1 MIRNVWII
9 NRDTGANLLNRPF
22 VPSDVNNNLFGGLV
36 SAIFTFAK
44 EIGASSLKSLDMGD
58 MEIVYLAS
66 EQIICALSINKDT
79 PKDFVNEILNG
90 IYDEFTFNFSRLM
103 KDWDGSLDHF
113 RSFVSV
119 VDRIVTAQLEQNTMK
134 LRKIV
139 DKTKEISRQISNIE
153 SLEEISI
160 FWNQLNSL
168 KEESNQI
175 SYTAYDLFREENW
188 INEHYIR
195 QYKEAQEVRQATKD
209 IFLKTDLKLLM
220 ARRRI
225 QQKQVDPN
233 SIPN

>member
-44 EIGASSLKSLDMGD
+44 EIGADSLKSLDMGD
-58 MEIVYLAS
+58 TEIVYLAS

-90 IYDEFTFNFSRLM
+90 IYDEFTFNFSNLM
-103 KDWDGSLDHF
+103 KDWDGSLSHF

-119 VDRIVTAQLEQNTMK
+119 VDRIVTAKLEQNTMK
-134 LRKIV
+134 LQKIV
-139 DKTKEISRQISNIE
+139 AQTKEISKQISKIK
-153 SLEEISI
+153 SLEEISN
-160 FWNQLNSL
+160 FWDQLNSL

-175 SYTAYDLFREENW
+175 SYTAYDRFREENW

-195 QYKEAQEVRQATKD
+195 QYKEAQEVRKVAKD
-209 IFLKTDLKLLM
+209 VFMTTDLKLLM

-225 QQKQVDPN
+225 QQKQAD
-233 SIPN
+233 

>member
-79 PKDFVNEILNG
+79 PKDFVNEILNE
-90 IYDEFTFNFSRLM
+90 IYDEFTFNFSTLM
-103 KDWDGSLDHF
+103 ENWDGSLDHF
-113 RSFVSV
+113 KSFVSV
-119 VDRIVTAQLEQNTMK
+119 VDRIVTAKLEQNTMK

-139 DKTKEISRQISNIE
+139 SKVEGISRQVSKLE
-153 SLEEISI
+153 SLEEISN
-160 FWNQLNSL
+160 FWDQLNSL
-168 KEESNQI
+168 KEESHQI
-175 SYTAYDLFREENW
+175 SYTAYDLFREEKW
-188 INEHYIR
+188 INEYYIK
-195 QYKEAQEVRQATKD
+195 QYKEAQDVRQAAKD
-209 IFLKTDLKLLM
+209 AFLTADLRLLM

-225 QQKQVDPN
+225 QKQ
-233 SIPN
+233 